1 MINTPSA
8 SSMNKIMIDWK
19 GNVMSGS
26 MYKPLQGLILAC
38 FLLVG
43 IQITDISQMNA
54 WAGPS
59 PSPKSTMPAG
69 DAERSSTGR
78 VSATTAMAL
87 MGTRANDRNSQLTQP
102 RSLLNLI
109 RHRSIWK
116 IRWRYT

>member
-1 MINTPSA
+1 
-8 SSMNKIMIDWK
+8 MNKTGWLYFFSILLA
-19 GNVMSGS
+19 GLLAS
-26 MYKPLQGLILAC
+26 MFTYMAE
-38 FLLVG
+38 
-43 IQITDISQMNA
+43 MNA